1 MRVRRLDRRPLTGGD
16 TDKGA
21 EQGPWGGQGGRRGGG
36 HLSRVVLVELRQ
48 EVELLEVNA
57 GVLVQSPVP

>member
-1 MRVRRLDRRPLTGGD
+1 MQS
-16 TDKGA
+16 KGR
-21 EQGPWGGQGGRRGGG
+21 GGGQGGRRGGG